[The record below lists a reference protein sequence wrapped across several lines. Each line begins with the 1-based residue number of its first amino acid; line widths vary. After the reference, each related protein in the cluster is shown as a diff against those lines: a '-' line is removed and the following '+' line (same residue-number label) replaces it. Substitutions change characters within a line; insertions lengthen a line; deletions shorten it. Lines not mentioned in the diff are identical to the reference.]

1 MCNHYRNN
9 PDAIPT
15 WREYIGAA
23 SREEEWSDI
32 KIDVWPKYQGFVARV
47 EDGQTIL
54 DNMAWGVPITFPG
67 KREGTTVT
75 KRVTNVRNLTS
86 PFWRSMISKPAQR
99 CLVPFSTFAEPKP
112 NAGRDEVWFKVNDA
126 PVFAFA
132 GIWRPSSEGNVFA
145 FLTCEPN
152 PLVAPIHPKA
162 MPVILHPQDYERWLK
177 GDDVA
182 KLATPFPSQLM
193 SIETST

>member
-15 WREYIGAA
+15 WREYIGAV

-32 KIDVWPKYQGFVARV
+32 KIDVWPKYQGIVTRF
-47 EDGQTIL
+47 DNGQTML
-54 DNMAWGVPITFPG
+54 DSMAWGVPITLPG
-67 KREGTTVT
+67 KRERTTVS
-75 KRVTNVRNLTS
+75 KRVTNVRNLAS

-99 CLVPFSTFAEPKP
+99 CLVPFSIFAEPKP
-112 NAGRDEVWFKVNDA
+112 NAGREEVWFTVTDT
-126 PVFAFA
+126 PVSAFA
-132 GIWRPSSEGNVFA
+132 GIWRPSVEGNVYA

-162 MPVILHPQDYERWLK
+162 MPVILHPQDYERWMK
-177 GDDVA
+177 GDDVTE
-182 KLATPFPSQLM
+182 LAAPFPSQLM
-193 SIETST
+193 SIETSV